1 MAPMSNVAR
10 FILFIGT
17 VVTTARALCE
27 SPAVRKEWRALSHD
41 EKAEWIAA
49 VNVRL

>member
-1 MAPMSNVAR
+1 MSNVAR

-17 VVTTARALCE
+17 VVTTVRAALCE